1 MSDLIDKQV
10 EHWIRNLAT
19 LQDELEHSTSDR
31 SCVIVAAAYIDE
43 LLEYLLKNFLYSP
56 SSEKE
61 DKDLFSGYGPLSSFS
76 SKILLSYRLGLISNY
91 EYKTLQIIRKIRNAF
106 AHDIS
111 KGSLLEYKEMLI
123 PFVPARQLLLIKTI
137 PLPSENDTESPLPI
151 IPEVDMSSA
160 RDVFQKIVLCL
171 SNLLLSRSLVV
182 VKEKRVIPQDYKSL
196 VEIDD
201 QKICMMQKHLN
212 GLEQL
217 MDLIKE
223 AIELNQQVIK
233 GLIDTSVTQNNKE
246 IEKHK
251 AEIRDLESEL
261 EDDKQEYIKMDA
273 LLSMTK
279 YAREQI
285 KKAFDKEMLT

>member
-1 MSDLIDKQV
+1 M
-10 EHWIRNLAT
+10 R
-19 LQDELEHSTSDR
+19 
-31 SCVIVAAAYIDE
+31 
-43 LLEYLLKNFLYSP
+43 LLMTYQ
-56 SSEKE
+56 
-61 DKDLFSGYGPLSSFS
+61 KD
-76 SKILLSYRLGLISNY
+76 
-91 EYKTLQIIRKIRNAF
+91 
-106 AHDIS
+106 
-111 KGSLLEYKEMLI
+111 
-123 PFVPARQLLLIKTI
+123 
-137 PLPSENDTESPLPI
+137 
-151 IPEVDMSSA
+151 VDMSSA

-171 SNLLLSRSLVV
+171 SNLLLSRSLIV

>member
-1 MSDLIDKQV
+1 
-10 EHWIRNLAT
+10 
-19 LQDELEHSTSDR
+19 
-31 SCVIVAAAYIDE
+31 
-43 LLEYLLKNFLYSP
+43 
-56 SSEKE
+56 
-61 DKDLFSGYGPLSSFS
+61 
-76 SKILLSYRLGLISNY
+76 
-91 EYKTLQIIRKIRNAF
+91 
-106 AHDIS
+106 
-111 KGSLLEYKEMLI
+111 MLI

-137 PLPSENDTESPLPI
+137 PLPSENDTESPLPK

-160 RDVFQKIVLCL
+160 RDAFQKIVLCL

-182 VKEKRVIPQDYKSL
+182 VNEKRVIPQDYKSL

>member
-1 MSDLIDKQV
+1 M
-10 EHWIRNLAT
+10 
-19 LQDELEHSTSDR
+19 
-31 SCVIVAAAYIDE
+31 
-43 LLEYLLKNFLYSP
+43 P
-56 SSEKE
+56 S
-61 DKDLFSGYGPLSSFS
+61 
-76 SKILLSYRLGLISNY
+76 
-91 EYKTLQIIRKIRNAF
+91 
-106 AHDIS
+106 
-111 KGSLLEYKEMLI
+111 
-123 PFVPARQLLLIKTI
+123 VPARQLLLIKTI

-160 RDVFQKIVLCL
+160 RDVFPKIVLCL
-171 SNLLLSRSLVV
+171 SNLLLSRSLIV